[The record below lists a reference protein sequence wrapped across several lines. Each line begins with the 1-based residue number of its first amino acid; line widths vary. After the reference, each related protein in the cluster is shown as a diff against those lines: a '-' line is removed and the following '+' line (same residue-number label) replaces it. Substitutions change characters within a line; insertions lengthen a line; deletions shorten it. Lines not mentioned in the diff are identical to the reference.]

1 MSLKCNSFII
11 LVIIGLASAASSSN
25 DIPSDQKSAAKA
37 KCESAYS
44 LMCLKL
50 DILSLIDKLSASN
63 QEYNLA
69 QGIVLVRENNP
80 NKTQNSK
87 IVSGNTRWRFFEI
100 YHAKAI

>member
-1 MSLKCNSFII
+1 MSLKCNSFVMLAII
-11 LVIIGLASAASSSN
+11 VGLASAGTSTSN
-25 DIPSDQKSAAKA
+25 DIPSDHKSAAKA

-50 DILSLIDKLSASN
+50 DILSLIDKLSAAN

-69 QGIVLVRENNP
+69 QGIVLVRESNP

-87 IVSGNTRWRFFEI
+87 IVSGNYSSTRFSRI
-100 YHAKAI
+100 N